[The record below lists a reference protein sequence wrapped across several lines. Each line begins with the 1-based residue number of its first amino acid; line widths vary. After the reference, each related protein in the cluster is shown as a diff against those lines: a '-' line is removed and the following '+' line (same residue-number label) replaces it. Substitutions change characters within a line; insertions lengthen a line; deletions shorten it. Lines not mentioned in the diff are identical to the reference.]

1 MSFSHRIRTR
11 LIRRVALGLAVAA
24 VVAPSAGAY
33 SFYSSQLQ
41 HTWTGPSEAYPP
53 GAVIEA
59 PMSFA
64 YPPGAVKE
72 GPGAID
78 WPAIAVGPEG
88 FLTSTKAPP
97 AIDWRAIEVGP
108 GGQLTAT
115 PAPEADAPVSYPI
128 GAPRPIPQTT
138 PIVVPVSDTGF
149 DWRIG
154 ATAGL
159 GVLAAIVLGAAML
172 FSRRRGTLQG
182 V

>member
-1 MSFSHRIRTR
+1 MSFSHRIRMR

-41 HTWTGPSEAYPP
+41 QAGPSEAYPP

-59 PMSFA
+59 PKSFA

-78 WPAIAVGPEG
+78 WPAIEVGPDG
-88 FLTSTKAPP
+88 FLPSTKAPP

-108 GGQLTAT
+108 DGQLTAT
-115 PAPEADAPVSYPI
+115 PVPEANAPVSYPI
-128 GAPRPIPQTT
+128 GAPRPTVQTT
-138 PIVVPVSDTGF
+138 PNAVPVSDTGF

-154 ATAGL
+154 VIAGL
-159 GVLAAIVLGAAML
+159 GALAAMGFGAAML
-172 FSRRRGTLQG
+172 IGRRRGTLQG
-182 V
+182 A